1 MTVEKPVESMRL
13 YRQKKEDGK
22 FRIIQEY
29 TPVGLDE
36 QQAAARRTYEAE
48 DQMVIPVIVPMG
60 PPGPGGM
67 VQGKPENINIPTHFQ
82 IPNAGN
88 FIDAFDRYDAALAAH
103 VAIQRPIIEK
113 QLQAQGMMLQ
123 KPQSVIASGL
133 GAPLPPPPG
142 EQRGDIFRKGR
153 R

>member
-29 TPVGLDE
+29 TPAGDE
-36 QQAAARRTYEAE
+36 QQAAANRHYEAE
-48 DQMVIPVIVPMG
+48 DQMAIPVIVPLG

-67 VQGKPENINIPTHFQ
+67 VEGKPENINVPIHFQ

-88 FIDAFDRYDAALAAH
+88 FVDAFDSYDAAMDAH
-103 VAIQRPIIEK
+103 IAIQRPIIEK
-113 QLQAQGMMLQ
+113 RLQAQGMILN
-123 KPQSVIASGL
+123 KPQSVIVSGA